1 MEAKTGASVG
11 PVERARQWADVPA
24 SDYGDAVV
32 AAAASAGVEYLFF
45 TSGSEIGFL
54 QEAIA
59 KAHAH
64 GRPAPRL
71 ITVTHEHTSLNAA
84 LGYAAMSGKVPMTAA
99 HVDIGTQHYGGAIH
113 TAWHSG
119 LPVLVT
125 AGAAPSAYPG
135 SMRGAR
141 EGGGY
146 IWTQQSFDQHS
157 IVRPYVKWDKRL
169 EAHDNPGLMVSRA
182 LQVSLTEPRG
192 PVYMSFPPEVAL
204 LPLREARYPT
214 AQQLGVPAPIA
225 PDPDS
230 IDEIARRLIEA
241 ENPAIVVSHSGRNPR
256 TVAALVQ
263 LCEAI
268 ALPVFAGRLRAYHC
282 FPLSH
287 PLYQGVGSLA
297 SADAV
302 LVLEAPVPWMPGP
315 EEPPSTA
322 YVAVVDVDPI
332 KERMPTYEFTANL
345 RMQADSLKTIEA
357 LHAAVDKF
365 VDTGHRRTFDDRRN
379 ALTEASK
386 ARWLGVEKRG
396 RARQQSE
403 PIDLQWLQ
411 YVIGQTIDDNCVVVD
426 DTIVDPPLHDYL
438 HCSRERSYFRN
449 PGSSGGWAPG
459 AALGMKIAA
468 PDRDVVAVTGDG
480 FYMFG
485 TASAAIWTAAHFRA
499 PFLTIVYQNR
509 SYSTGVTRVARLY
522 PDGYAA
528 KSGFEGGYFDP
539 PVDFAKEAEA
549 AGGWGENVR
558 DPAQIEPAIRRGL
571 QQVREGRPAVVSV
584 WLPRLLQA
592 D

>member
-1 MEAKTGASVG
+1 MGECPCGRLWRRDRCV
-11 PVERARQWADVPA
+11 RCR
-24 SDYGDAVV
+24 
-32 AAAASAGVEYLFF
+32 AGVEYLFF

-59 KAHAH
+59 KANAH
-64 GRPAPRL
+64 GRKAPRL

-182 LQVSLTEPRG
+182 VQVSLTEPRG

-204 LPLREARYPT
+204 LPLRAARFPT

-230 IDEIARRLIEA
+230 IDEIARRLIGA
-241 ENPAIVVSHSGRNPR
+241 RKPAVVVSHSGRNPR
-256 TVAALVQ
+256 TVAALVH
-263 LCEAI
+263 LCDSL

-282 FPLSH
+282 FPLNH
-287 PLYQGVGSLA
+287 ALYQGVGSLA
-297 SADAV
+297 DADVV
-302 LVLEAPVPWMPGP
+302 LVLEASVPWMPGP
-315 EEPPSTA
+315 EEPSSTA

-332 KERMPTYEFTANL
+332 KERMPTFEFTANL

-357 LHAAVDKF
+357 LHAAIDKH
-365 VDTGHRRTFDDRRN
+365 VDTGQRQRIEDRRN
-379 ALTEASK
+379 ALKEASE

-396 RARQQSE
+396 RELMRSE
-403 PIDLQWLQ
+403 PIDLQWVQ
-411 YVIGQTIDDNCVVVD
+411 YVIGQALDDNCVVVD

-438 HCSRERSYFRN
+438 RCSRERSYFRN

-485 TASAAIWTAAHFRA
+485 TASAAIWSAAHYRA
-499 PFLTIVYQNR
+499 PFLSIVYQNR

-539 PVDFAKEAEA
+539 PMDFAKEAEA

-558 DPAQIEPAIRRGL
+558 DPAEIEPAIRRGL